1 LQQGDASVLSM
12 RSNALVLINELI
24 LQYWLYCQKYFVKNG
39 SPTSEQACIRSALR
53 FVRTMFGGEPVED
66 FGPLKLKAVR
76 ESMIDAGLARSTI
89 NQHVGRIKRFIAWA
103 VENELLG
110 VEVYQRLL
118 TVRGL
123 LKGRSSARETEPV
136 GPVPREQV
144 DQILTLLS
152 PVVRSMVEFQWH
164 TGCRPTEVCLVRP
177 VDIDRNGEDGTWV
190 YTPQFHKTEHHG
202 QMRRIFIGTKAQA
215 ILRPFLDR
223 PQDTFCFDPR
233 EAVFRKRDGPKIV
246 ASRESFAR
254 RPKQRRSRY
263 DKDSVSARDR
273 TSLSIGG
280 DSSMVA
286 QSASA

>member
-1 LQQGDASVLSM
+1 M

-123 LKGRSSARETEPV
+123 LKGRSSAR
-136 GPVPREQV
+136 
-144 DQILTLLS
+144 
-152 PVVRSMVEFQWH
+152 
-164 TGCRPTEVCLVRP
+164 
-177 VDIDRNGEDGTWV
+177 
-190 YTPQFHKTEHHG
+190 
-202 QMRRIFIGTKAQA
+202 
-215 ILRPFLDR
+215 
-223 PQDTFCFDPR
+223 
-233 EAVFRKRDGPKIV
+233 
-246 ASRESFAR
+246 
-254 RPKQRRSRY
+254 
-263 DKDSVSARDR
+263 
-273 TSLSIGG
+273 
-280 DSSMVA
+280 
-286 QSASA
+286 